1 MENVMQSC
9 HQWWLKVFV
18 QPPKILADL
27 WMFKACGAF
36 HKPRQDPKAE
46 DDEHDTQLGER
57 KKGGGNILALSDL
70 VQLWTFQVCAK
81 EPWQMFGKI
90 KLIVAT
96 RSGVGIILEYS
107 LSSRF
112 NSQIHKL
119 CVKIPCSDPD
129 RTFEDFARRM
139 KAWAPRDF
147 SAYLVDQQ
155 ELDWLLLLGWSLGS
169 LNPSNIWSPQVSTGW

>member
-1 MENVMQSC
+1 
-9 HQWWLKVFV
+9 
-18 QPPKILADL
+18 
-27 WMFKACGAF
+27 
-36 HKPRQDPKAE
+36 
-46 DDEHDTQLGER
+46 
-57 KKGGGNILALSDL
+57 
-70 VQLWTFQVCAK
+70 
-81 EPWQMFGKI
+81 MFGKI

-155 ELDWLLLLGWSLGS
+155 ELDWLLLLGWSLGKCPQAGRNVTCALFGDFQSFFGFVSIRNWSKNQS
-169 LNPSNIWSPQVSTGW
+169 LKPCRVAQHLWNSISGQTLTDFKDS

>member
-1 MENVMQSC
+1 
-9 HQWWLKVFV
+9 
-18 QPPKILADL
+18 
-27 WMFKACGAF
+27 
-36 HKPRQDPKAE
+36 
-46 DDEHDTQLGER
+46 
-57 KKGGGNILALSDL
+57 
-70 VQLWTFQVCAK
+70 
-81 EPWQMFGKI
+81 MFGKI

-107 LSSRF
+107 LSTNP

-119 CVKIPCSDPD
+119 CVKIPFSDPVD

-155 ELDWLLLLGWSLGS
+155 ELDWLLLLGWSFGL
-169 LNPSNIWSPQVSTGW
+169 LNPSNIGSPQVSCHLCTFWRFSKFLWICFYQELEQEPEFEALQGSSAPLELDFRSNFD